1 MLLFFLRHI
10 ATLPI
15 VYWKKIILPSPKD
28 EFSFLF
34 SIAMCYTVKG
44 VHHNDL
50 EREAFLM
57 KKIVLTGGGTL
68 GHVTPHLSLIPH
80 LQKAGYEIHYI
91 GTEKGMEAEKIQSVP
106 GVTYH
111 AVKSGKLRRYFSW
124 QNFTDPFRVIA
135 GVFQSAALMGKIK
148 PDVVFSKGGFVA
160 VPVVFGAWMNRIPVV
175 CHESDLTPG
184 LANKLCK
191 PFAKKI
197 ATTFPECAEALGAK
211 AEMTGTPLRPEL
223 FHGSRAKGLSL
234 LHFDGSKPILLMM
247 GGSSGA
253 QAVNKA
259 LREALPELLP
269 QFDVAHLCGKGNLDA
284 SLEGTPGYTQI
295 EMLSAELPDAL
306 ACTDLVLSRAG
317 SNALCEFQALC
328 KPMLLIPYPRG
339 ASRGD
344 QILNAQSLEKR
355 GLCRVLLQEN
365 MTASTLV
372 SALRSTWNDREQ
384 LTAAME
390 AAPPADGTQRV
401 LELIEEVQK

>member
-1 MLLFFLRHI
+1 
-10 ATLPI
+10 
-15 VYWKKIILPSPKD
+15 
-28 EFSFLF
+28 
-34 SIAMCYTVKG
+34 
-44 VHHNDL
+44 
-50 EREAFLM
+50 M

-80 LQKAGYEIHYI
+80 LQRAGYEIHYI
-91 GTEKGMEAEKIQSVP
+91 GTEKGMEAAKIRSVE

-124 QNFTDPFRVIA
+124 QNFTDPFRVLA
-135 GVFQSAALMGKIK
+135 GMIQSAALMGKIK

-160 VPVVFGAWMNRIPVV
+160 VPVVFGAWLNRIPVL

-197 ATTFPECAEALGAK
+197 ATTFPECAAALGPK

-223 FHGSRAKGLSL
+223 FRGSRAKGLSL
-234 LHFDGSKPILLMM
+234 LHFDGSRPILMMM

-253 QAVNKA
+253 QAVNAA
-259 LREALPELLP
+259 LRAALPELTRE
-269 QFDVAHLCGKGNLDA
+269 FDVAHICGKGNLDA
-284 SLEGTPGYTQI
+284 SLEGTPGYTQV
-295 EMLSAELPDAL
+295 EFLDADLPDAL
-306 ACTDLVLSRAG
+306 AACDLVLSRAG
-317 SNALCEFQALC
+317 ANALCEFQALA
-328 KPMLLIPYPRG
+328 KPLLLVPYPKG

-365 MTASTLV
+365 MTAETLIA
-372 SALRSTWNDREQ
+372 ALRQTWHDRDA
-384 LTAAME
+384 LIAAVK
-390 AAPPADGTQRV
+390 AAPPADGTKRV
-401 LELIEEVQK
+401 LEMIEEVQQN

>member
-1 MLLFFLRHI
+1 
-10 ATLPI
+10 
-15 VYWKKIILPSPKD
+15 
-28 EFSFLF
+28 
-34 SIAMCYTVKG
+34 
-44 VHHNDL
+44 
-50 EREAFLM
+50 M

-68 GHVTPHLSLIPH
+68 GHVTPHLALIPH
-80 LQKAGYEIHYI
+80 LQESGYEIHYI
-91 GTEKGMEAEKIQSVP
+91 GTEKGMERDKMASVP

-135 GVFQSAALMGKIK
+135 GAFQASHVIGKIK

-160 VPVVFGAWMNRIPVV
+160 VPVVFGAWVHHVPVL

-197 ATTFPECAEALGAK
+197 ATTFPECAAALGAK

-223 FHGSRAKGLSL
+223 FRGNRAKGLAL
-234 LHFDGSKPILLMM
+234 LHFDGSKPVLLMM

-259 LREALPELLP
+259 LREALPQLTG
-269 QFDVAHLCGKGNLDA
+269 QFDVAHICGKGNLDA
-284 SLEGTPGYTQI
+284 SLEGTAGYTQV
-295 EMLSAELPDAL
+295 EFLDADLPDVL
-306 ACTDLVLSRAG
+306 AAADLVLSRAG
-317 SNALCEFQALC
+317 SNALCEFQALD
-328 KPMLLIPYPRG
+328 KPLLLVPYPKG

-344 QILNAQSLEKR
+344 QILNAQSYEKR

-365 MTASTLV
+365 MTADTLAK
-372 SALRSTWNDREQ
+372 ALKETWADR
-384 LTAAME
+384 AALAANVK
-390 AAPPADGTQRV
+390 AAPPADGTKRV
-401 LELIEEVQK
+401 LELIEEVQR